1 MDADSSLGGSQSIS
15 LIFPHQLFEHNPCIS
30 LNRTIYLVEEFLFFR
45 QYNFHKQKLAFQRAS
60 MKFYEKYLL
69 EQNFKVV
76 YIESTNPTSD
86 IRKLI
91 PYLAKQGVKEIHYC
105 DVVDNWL
112 ELRLKNSSESQAIVL
127 REYDSPNFLNTKISI
142 EKYYASAARFNQTD
156 FYREQRKKSGILV
169 DKAGKPVGGK
179 WTFDS
184 ENRLRYPTGKKP
196 PEIKPLGLNNFY
208 SEAFTYV
215 NQHFPNNIGVL
226 NERFIYPT
234 TFAESRKWLQN
245 FLETRLVEYGPY
257 QDAIVDDQNILHHS
271 LISPMLNVGLL
282 TPKFVIHQTLKY
294 AADNQY
300 PLNSL
305 EGFVRQIVGWREYV
319 RAVYH
324 LKGREQRTRN
334 FWGFNEP
341 IPKHFWDASTG
352 IDPIDKTI
360 RKVLETG
367 YLHHIERLMVI
378 GNFMLLCE
386 FNPDEVYRWFMEL
399 FIDSYD
405 WVMVPNV
412 YGMSQF
418 ADGGLMAT
426 KPYISGSN
434 YLLKMSNFRNGHWQV
449 VWDGLFW
456 RFIINH
462 RSYFSNN
469 PRLNVL
475 VSAYDKMDCVRR
487 NTIMQA
493 ANDFL
498 NSLNK

>member
-1 MDADSSLGGSQSIS
+1 MDIDISFGVSRSIS
-15 LIFPHQLFEHNPCIS
+15 LILPNQLFEINPCIS
-30 LNRTIYLVEEFLFFR
+30 PDRTIYLVEEFLFFR

-69 EQNFKVV
+69 GQSYKVV
-76 YIESTNPTSD
+76 YIDSTYPLSD

-112 ELRLKNSSESQAIVL
+112 ELRLKNSSESHDVAL
-127 REYDSPNFLNTKISI
+127 FEYESPNFVNTKISI
-142 EKYYASAARFNQTD
+142 ANYFAHAARFNQTD
-156 FYREQRKKSGILV
+156 FYRDQRKKSGILI

-196 PEIKPLGLNNFY
+196 PEIKLPGLNNFY
-208 SEAFTYV
+208 IEAFTYV
-215 NQHFPNNIGVL
+215 TQHFPNNPGIL
-226 NERFIYPT
+226 NEQFTYPT
-234 TFAESRKWLQN
+234 TFVESREWLQN
-245 FLETRLVEYGPY
+245 FLETRFWEYGPY
-257 QDAIVDDQNILHHS
+257 QDAIVDSQNILHHS
-271 LISPMLNVGLL
+271 VISPMLNVGLL
-282 TPKFVIHQTLKY
+282 TPKLVIDQTLEYVSKVPV
-294 AADNQY
+294 

-305 EGFVRQIVGWREYV
+305 EGFIRQILGWREYV
-319 RAVYH
+319 RAIYH
-324 LKGREQRTRN
+324 IKGSRQRTRN
-334 FWGFNEP
+334 FWGFNKP
-341 IPKHFWDASTG
+341 IPQNFWEASTG
-352 IDPIDKTI
+352 IEPIDTTI

-367 YLHHIERLMVI
+367 YLHHIERLMVV

-386 FNPDEVYRWFMEL
+386 FNPDDVYRWFMEL

-418 ADGGLMAT
+418 ADGGIMAT

-434 YLLKMSNFRNGHWQV
+434 YLMKMSNFRKGHWQM

-456 RFIINH
+456 KFIHNH
-462 RSYFSNN
+462 RTYFTKN
-469 PRLNVL
+469 PRLKVL
-475 VSAYDKMDCVRR
+475 VSAFDKMGTLKR
-487 NTIMQA
+487 NTVTQV